1 MGQFESCSLSV
12 EIVEAYLEPCQT
24 SKMVLF
30 SKIVNGLNYFC
41 KNVHLRFLAKVPDTP
56 LNSVNAPHIS
66 MCPTSICD

>member
-1 MGQFESCSLSV
+1 MEQFESCSPSV

-41 KNVHLRFLAKVPDTP
+41 KNFHLRFLPKVSDTP
-56 LNSVNAPHIS
+56 LNSDNAPHIS
-66 MCPTSICD
+66 MCPTSICN